1 MNMPGFLSV
10 LLLVTCFFSDNAS
23 AKQLIGVMFGS
34 YGDIDDVDTEL
45 RPFIR
50 NTLTD
55 PDILPLPAWLRATIA
70 DAGWYIE
77 RRNIRAQY
85 KAIGGR
91 TNSRALSQEQ
101 ARLVA
106 EILGDRGSD
115 VRPYVGFTMTTPFV
129 ADALDAAQE
138 DGIETLY
145 VIYQGAQYAKDTA
158 QILFRHVQEYLK
170 KHPSWQVK
178 VVGIRSFS
186 DDRRFASLLASNIER
201 RLEKDFSGYSADDI
215 CLFLTAHGNVLRS
228 SKESDEYLMQV
239 RRIIQNLKERFHNLD
254 VSYGFHNH
262 DEIPGIPWSQPSNGK
277 AMQNIA
283 QKPCQAVLVNGQIS
297 FTVDN
302 LETLYNQVIEIPAL
316 LNKET
321 EKLKGKP
328 KKIVVDGAFNND
340 PEFVHFMADL
350 VEEAARGEGD
360 LTLLSPLPSK

>member
-1 MNMPGFLSV
+1 MTMPGFLSV
-10 LLLVTCFFSDNAS
+10 LILITCFFSDIAS

-34 YGDIDDVDTEL
+34 YGDIDDVNTEL

-85 KAIGGR
+85 KTIGGR
-91 TNSRALSQEQ
+91 TNSRRLSQDQ

-106 EILGDRGSD
+106 EILGNRGHDARS
-115 VRPYVGFTMTTPFV
+115 YVGFTMTTPFV
-129 ADALDAAQE
+129 AEALDSAQE

-186 DDRRFASLLASNIER
+186 DDHRFASLLARNIER
-201 RLEKDFSGYSADDI
+201 RLQKDFSEYSDDDI
-215 CLFLTAHGNVLRS
+215 CLFLTAHGNVLRR
-228 SKESDEYLMQV
+228 SKESDEYLIQV
-239 RRIIQNLKERFHNLD
+239 TRIIQNVKERFNNLD

-262 DEIPGIPWSQPSNGK
+262 DEIPGIPWSQPSNAK
-277 AMQNIA
+277 AMQNLA

-297 FTVDN
+297 FTIDN
-302 LETLYNQVIEIPAL
+302 LETLYNQVVEIPAL

-321 EKLKGKP
+321 ERLKVKT
-328 KKIVVDGAFNND
+328 KKIVVDGVFNND
-340 PEFVHFMADL
+340 PEFAHFMADL
-350 VEEAARGEGD
+350 VEEAAQGEGD
-360 LTLLSPLPSK
+360 LINLNSSPNQ